1 MVKVEILMLE
11 EARMNVGG
19 SVVVF
24 VIAWWLAFQ
33 ALLPVGVRSP
43 AEEGRVLD
51 GDPGAPVRGNLFV
64 KPLGRHRGRRL
75 GHSLHAGRALGP
87 DLRRHPLDLLNA
99 AGRPQRKEA
108 AASLAPFRLIVPLIE
123 WRGVISLTQPRGAP
137 APLC

>member
-1 MVKVEILMLE
+1 
-11 EARMNVGG
+11 MNVGG

-64 KPLGRHRGRRL
+64 KGLW
-75 GHSLHAGRALGP
+75 
-87 DLRRHPLDLLNA
+87 
-99 AGRPQRKEA
+99 A
-108 AASLAPFRLIVPLIE
+108 AAIA
-123 WRGVISLTQPRGAP
+123 GVVWGILFTLVEHSGLTFDDIPSIF
-137 APLC
+137 